1 MRVYEENDQL
11 PLSGLTVLIYG
22 DPGIGKTTLANTAPR
37 PVILDFDRGAHRS
50 SLRKKVLQFVNW
62 QDVINCKHTL
72 ADVYA
77 ECDTV
82 IVDTAGTLLD
92 YMQQYLVEQD
102 PKLATNS
109 IKLWGALKKTF
120 AEFFNPLRQL
130 GKNIIF
136 IAHAKEKE
144 EGDIRIKRPLIAGS
158 SYDLLMQSCD
168 LVGYYTTQGN
178 KRVLTFDLSDTITA
192 KNCASIKPVVMGE
205 VASMSTAMTDILQ
218 STHKSLHAQEQEH
231 REAITTVAQWTTFAE
246 TCDPETIFSE
256 LEQAKLK
263 KSEKTAVWASV
274 TAVMK
279 TRGFEWNKELKIF
292 LPDASWKA
300 EAS

>member
-1 MRVYEENDQL
+1 MTIYNENDQL
-11 PLSGLTVLIYG
+11 PMSGLTVLIYG

-37 PVILDFDRGAHRS
+37 PVVLDFDRGAHRS

-92 YMQQYLVEQD
+92 YMQQYLIEQD
-102 PKLATNS
+102 PKLANNS

-144 EGDIRIKRPLIAGS
+144 EGDTRIKRPLIAGS
-158 SYDLLMQSCD
+158 SYDLLMQACD

-178 KRVLTFDLSDTITA
+178 KRVLTFDLSDTVTA
-192 KNCASIKPVVMGE
+192 KNCAGIKPVVMGD
-205 VASMSTAMTDILQ
+205 VATMGNAMTALLL
-218 STHKSLHAQEQEH
+218 STHESLRAQAEEH
-231 REAITTVAQWTTFAE
+231 KEAITTVMQWTVHAE
-246 TCDPETIFSE
+246 TCDPETIFTE
-256 LEQAKLK
+256 LEHAKLK

-274 TAVMK
+274 SNVMK
-279 TRGFEWNKELKIF
+279 TRGYAWNKETKVF
-292 LPDASWKA
+292 LPDASWKE